1 MSKIRV
7 LLADDHA
14 IVREGV
20 RMLLESQP
28 DMEVVGEATDGRE
41 AVAKAGLLRPD
52 IVLMDISMP
61 NMSGLE
67 ACRVI
72 KQESPQVQVLA
83 LTIHESYEYFF
94 RILNCGASGY
104 VVKGATSQELLAAIR
119 AVHQGGVYLYPSVA
133 KSLVADYLRRVGTG
147 EERHSYDGLTA
158 REREV
163 LKLVAEGRSN
173 KEIADLLSLSVK
185 TVMTHRANVM
195 EKLGI
200 HNRTELVKYAIRQ
213 GLIDVGR

>member
-20 RMLLESQP
+20 RIILESQP

-41 AVAKAGLLRPD
+41 AVAKANQLKPD
-52 IVLMDISMP
+52 IVLLDISMP
-61 NMSGLE
+61 GMSGLE
-67 ACRVI
+67 ACRLI
-72 KQESPQVQVLA
+72 KEESPQVQVLA

-94 RILNCGASGY
+94 RIIHCGASGY

-119 AVHQGGVYLYPSVA
+119 AVYQGGVYLYPSVA
-133 KSLVADYLRRVGTG
+133 KALVEDYLRRVGTG
-147 EERHSYDGLTA
+147 EESLSYDGLTL

-173 KEIADLLSLSVK
+173 QEIADLLYLSPH
-185 TVMTHRANVM
+185 TVQAHRAHIM
-195 EKLGI
+195 EKLNLHSRLDLI
-200 HNRTELVKYAIRQ
+200 KYALRK
-213 GLIDVGR
+213 GFID